1 MTAISGSSTCA
12 LGCARSAAARPQL
25 SIKGRVRKRAPSNN
39 HGDQTMTAVTDPS
52 DVQGDAISRFETE
65 FAAKRRSARLN
76 WFLGSAIFVVLFMIT
91 AWLGDFFKVTQVTL
105 PDGSRDWRWI
115 IPAGIPRL
123 GDYVV
128 NMIPT
133 LRWETLGSDLA
144 EWFWRWRIWLVLLI
158 ETILIAFMATVL
170 GVVGGFLLS
179 FPAARNLSP
188 NKWVLWI
195 SRRYLE
201 IARTVPELVWALIFV
216 FCFSVGPMAGV
227 LAIGLHATGAL
238 GKLYSE
244 VNENID
250 MRPLDGVKA
259 AGGTWFDQIRYGAVP
274 QILPNIISYTLLRFE
289 INVRASSII
298 GYVGA
303 GGLRQEFR
311 TAMSLQE
318 YTDLSA
324 LFVIIFVTVMVI
336 DYGSEKLRHRV
347 IGMEKHP

>member
-1 MTAISGSSTCA
+1 MTAIPDIQPLRA
-12 LGCARSAAARPQL
+12 IDQFEIDFNAQRRRARTAWLIATVIFLAAFTF
-25 SIKGRVRKRAPSNN
+25 S
-39 HGDQTMTAVTDPS
+39 
-52 DVQGDAISRFETE
+52 
-65 FAAKRRSARLN
+65 
-76 WFLGSAIFVVLFMIT
+76 

-105 PDGSRDWRWI
+105 QDGSREWRWI

-123 GDYVV
+123 GEFIVKT
-128 NMIPT
+128 IPS
-133 LRWETLGSDLA
+133 LSWDTLGADLG
-144 EWFWRWRIWLVLLI
+144 EWFWRWRVWLNLLI
-158 ETILIAFMATVL
+158 ETILIAFMATAF

-179 FPAARNLSP
+179 FPAARNLAP

-216 FCFSVGPMAGV
+216 FCFSVGPLAGV

-250 MRPLDGVKA
+250 MRPLEGVKA
-259 AGGTWFDQIRYGAVP
+259 SGGTWFDQIRYGAVP
-274 QILPNIISYTLLRFE
+274 QVLPNIISYTLLRFE

-303 GGLRQEFR
+303 GGLGQEFR
-311 TAMSLQE
+311 EALSLQE

-324 LFVIIFVTVMVI
+324 LFIIIFVTVIVI
-336 DYGSEKLRHRV
+336 DYGSEKLRHRI
-347 IGMEKHP
+347 IGMEKGPAS

>member
-1 MTAISGSSTCA
+1 MTVSAEFGGSGLPQHVSDIDSFE
-12 LGCARSAAARPQL
+12 AA
-25 SIKGRVRKRAPSNN
+25 
-39 HGDQTMTAVTDPS
+39 
-52 DVQGDAISRFETE
+52 
-65 FAAKRRSARLN
+65 FAEERRRARLG
-76 WFLGSAIFVVLFMIT
+76 WLIGTMLFALTFAFT
-91 AWLGDFFKVTQVTL
+91 AWIGDFFKVTQVTL

-123 GDYVV
+123 GEYIEKT
-128 NMIPT
+128 IPV
-133 LRWETLGSDLA
+133 LRWDSLGADFA
-144 EWFWRWRIWLVLLI
+144 NWFWRWKIWLELLF

-170 GVVGGFLLS
+170 GVIGGFILS
-179 FPAARNLSP
+179 FPAARNLAP
-188 NKWVLWI
+188 NKWVLWVT
-195 SRRYLE
+195 RRYLE

-227 LAIGLHATGAL
+227 MAIGLHATGAL

-250 MRPLDGVKA
+250 MAPLEGVKA

-274 QILPNIISYTLLRFE
+274 QVLPNIISYTLLRFE

-303 GGLRQEFR
+303 GGLGQEFR
-311 TAMSLQE
+311 TAMSFQE

-324 LFVIIFVTVMVI
+324 LFVIIFVTVMII
-336 DYGSEKLRHRV
+336 DYGSEKLRHRI
-347 IGMEKHP
+347 IGLEERP

>member
-1 MTAISGSSTCA
+1 MTAFADTPDLSPMQQFEVDYSA
-12 LGCARSAAARPQL
+12 L
-25 SIKGRVRKRAPSNN
+25 
-39 HGDQTMTAVTDPS
+39 
-52 DVQGDAISRFETE
+52 
-65 FAAKRRSARLN
+65 RRRTQMGWLVASVI
-76 WFLGSAIFVVLFMIT
+76 FLAMFTFS
-91 AWLGDFFKVTQVTL
+91 AWLGDFFKVTQVTM
-105 PDGSRDWRWI
+105 PDGAREWRWI

-123 GDYVV
+123 GEF
-128 NMIPT
+128 IAKT
-133 LRWETLGSDLA
+133 LPELSWETLSADLA
-144 EWFWRWRIWLVLLI
+144 NWFWRWKIWLNLLV
-158 ETILIAFMATVL
+158 ETILIAFMATTL
-170 GVVGGFLLS
+170 GVIGGFLLS
-179 FPAARNLSP
+179 FPAARNLAP
-188 NKWVLWI
+188 NKTVLWV

-250 MRPLDGVKA
+250 MRPLEGVKA

-274 QILPNIISYTLLRFE
+274 QVLPNIISYTLLRFE

-303 GGLRQEFR
+303 GGLGQEFR
-311 TAMSLQE
+311 EALSLQE

-324 LFVIIFVTVMVI
+324 LFIIIFVTVIVI

-347 IGMEKHP
+347 IGLEKGPSA

>member
-1 MTAISGSSTCA
+1 MGPGDIYMTATAGFAGPGSASGT
-12 LGCARSAAARPQL
+12 
-25 SIKGRVRKRAPSNN
+25 I
-39 HGDQTMTAVTDPS
+39 T
-52 DVQGDAISRFETE
+52 RFEAE
-65 FAAKRRSARLN
+65 FAARRRRARLT
-76 WFLGSAIFVVLFMIT
+76 WLIGTAVFFTLFGLT
-91 AWLGDFFKVTQVTL
+91 AWIGDFFKVTQVTL

-123 GDYVV
+123 GEY
-128 NMIPT
+128 IAQTLPT
-133 LRWETLGSDLA
+133 LRWDSFWTDFG
-144 EWFWRWRIWLVLLI
+144 EWFWRWKVWLRLLV
-158 ETILIAFMATVL
+158 ETILIAFMATTF
-170 GVVGGFLLS
+170 GVIGGFLLS
-179 FPAARNLSP
+179 FPAARNLAP
-188 NKWVLWI
+188 NTWVLWL

-227 LAIGLHATGAL
+227 LAVGLHACGAL

-250 MRPLDGVKA
+250 MRPLEGVKA

-274 QILPNIISYTLLRFE
+274 QVLPNIVSYTLLRFE

-303 GGLRQEFR
+303 GGLGQEIR
-311 TAMSLQE
+311 TAMSFQE

-324 LFVIIFVTVMVI
+324 IFLIIFVTIGVI
-336 DYGSEKLRHRV
+336 DYGSEKLRHRI
-347 IGMEKHP
+347 IGLETRP

>member
-1 MTAISGSSTCA
+1 MSTLADPTGVAPHSTISTFEADFAELRRRTRMTW
-12 LGCARSAAARPQL
+12 
-25 SIKGRVRKRAPSNN
+25 
-39 HGDQTMTAVTDPS
+39 AVGT
-52 DVQGDAISRFETE
+52 VV
-65 FAAKRRSARLN
+65 
-76 WFLGSAIFVVLFMIT
+76 FLVLFMLSS
-91 AWLGDFFKVTQVTL
+91 WLGDFFKVTQVTM
-105 PDGSRDWRWI
+105 PDGSREWRWI

-123 GDYVV
+123 GEYISKT
-128 NMIPT
+128 IPDLNWAT
-133 LRWETLGSDLA
+133 LQTDLA
-144 EWFWRWRIWLVLLI
+144 DWFWRWKVWLNLLI
-158 ETILIAFMATVL
+158 ETILIAFMATAF

-179 FPAARNLSP
+179 FPASRNLAP
-188 NKWVLWI
+188 NAWVLWI

-216 FCFSVGPMAGV
+216 FCFSVGPLAGV

-250 MRPLDGVKA
+250 MRPLEGVKA

-274 QILPNIISYTLLRFE
+274 QVLPNIISYTLLRFE

-303 GGLRQEFR
+303 GGLGQEFR
-311 TAMSLQE
+311 EAMSLQE

-324 LFVIIFVTVMVI
+324 LFVIIFVTVIVI
-336 DYGSEKLRHRV
+336 DYGSEKLRHSV
-347 IGMEKHP
+347 IGLEKTP